1 MKILITGFAGF
12 VSRHF
17 LNLLS
22 SKDENSFV
30 IGLDRNKINF
40 DTHLYK
46 NITCEFVQTDLKDKD
61 ALLKILQTFTPDYI
75 LHLASASSVSYS
87 WHHPAEVFTNNN
99 TIFLN
104 LLEAAK
110 EYGKTIRIL
119 STGTADVYGITA
131 NEKSAIEE
139 TDAIHPANPYAAGKA
154 SQEMIAKI
162 YADSF
167 GIDIIQTRSFPHF
180 GAYQKENFVLAK
192 FAKALTLIKNN
203 KQSPELITGNI
214 DVIRD
219 LTDVRDVAQAYYLLL
234 KHGTKGEL
242 YNVCSGKGRSLRD
255 ALKEMQKQLSIN
267 VELKLDELL
276 LRKGEIQSITG
287 SNKKIHDDT
296 GWQPTISFEQSIADL
311 LEYWGKGS
319 RR

>member
-17 LNLLS
+17 LNFLAALN
-22 SKDENSFV
+22 ENFFV
-30 IGLDRNKINF
+30 IGLDRNKIHF
-40 DTHLYK
+40 DTNQYE
-46 NITCEFVQTDLKDKD
+46 NITCEFVQSDLKDKE
-61 ALLKILQTFTPDYI
+61 APLKILQTFAPEYI
-75 LHLASASSVSYS
+75 LHLASVSSVSYS
-87 WHHPAEVFTNNN
+87 WQHPAEVFTNNN

-131 NEKSAIEE
+131 NEKPAIQE

-167 GIDIIQTRSFPHF
+167 GLNIIQTRSFPHF

-192 FAKALTLIKNN
+192 FAKALTQIKKN
-203 KQSPELITGNI
+203 KQAPELITGNI
-214 DVIRD
+214 DVVRD
-219 LTDVRDVAQAYYLLL
+219 LTDVRDVAKAYYLLL
-234 KHGTKGEL
+234 QHGKSEI
-242 YNVCSGKGRSLRD
+242 YNVCSGKGRRLRD
-255 ALKEMQKQLSIN
+255 ALNEMQQQLSIN
-267 VELKLDELL
+267 VELKLDESL
-276 LRKGEIQSITG
+276 LRKGEILSIIG
-287 SNKKIHDDT
+287 SNEKIKSDT
-296 GWQPTISFEQSIADL
+296 GWHPEIPFEKSIAEL
-311 LEYWGKGS
+311 LEYWNEQL
-319 RR
+319 

>member
-1 MKILITGFAGF
+1 MKVLITGFAGF

-22 SKDENSFV
+22 LKDEESFV

-40 DTHLYK
+40 DINNYK
-46 NITCEFVQTDLKDKD
+46 NVSCEFVQSDLKDKD
-61 ALLKILQTFTPDYI
+61 ALLKIFQTYTPEYI
-75 LHLASASSVSYS
+75 LHLASSSSVSYS
-87 WHHPAEVFTNNN
+87 WQHPAEVFTNNN

-104 LLEAAK
+104 LLEAIK
-110 EYGKTIRIL
+110 EYGNDIRIL

-131 NEKSAIEE
+131 NEKPAIEE
-139 TDAIHPANPYAAGKA
+139 TDAIYPANPYAAGKA

-162 YADSF
+162 YTDSF
-167 GIDIIQTRSFPHF
+167 GADIIQTRSFPHF

-192 FAKALTLIKNN
+192 FAKSLTQIKKN

-219 LTDVRDVAQAYYLLL
+219 LTDVRDVVQGYYLLL
-234 KHGTKGEL
+234 KHGKREI

-255 ALKEMQKQLSIN
+255 ALNEMQKQLSIN
-267 VELKLDELL
+267 VELKLDESL
-276 LRKGEIQSITG
+276 LRKGEIQSIIG
-287 SNKKIHDDT
+287 SNKKINADT
-296 GWQPTISFEQSIADL
+296 GWQPEISFEQSIADL
-311 LEYWGKGS
+311 LQYWEAQV
-319 RR
+319 